1 MAYSVIPTSV
11 NQQVLQGLCCQYHAS
26 YLHTSKHLLI
36 QNCNWVFL
44 GAQLNYFK
52 KAHPF
57 LIFQTKKNV
66 SCSNDPDGHV
76 IMRLYVVVSF
86 SSILFYA
93 WVVPMICLRHWLSPP
108 LGWAIWVCPG
118 LSCQMGLEHTTPGS
132 VRELRSIALV
142 RIPLPKEE
150 KKRGKN
156 KKKKEITS
164 PGMTAETL
172 NFPVILIYY
181 LFQYLVQSQI

>member
-1 MAYSVIPTSV
+1 
-11 NQQVLQGLCCQYHAS
+11 
-26 YLHTSKHLLI
+26 
-36 QNCNWVFL
+36 
-44 GAQLNYFK
+44 
-52 KAHPF
+52 
-57 LIFQTKKNV
+57 
-66 SCSNDPDGHV
+66 
-76 IMRLYVVVSF
+76 
-86 SSILFYA
+86 
-93 WVVPMICLRHWLSPP
+93 MICLRHWLSPP
-108 LGWAIWVCPG
+108 LGWVIWVCPG

-150 KKRGKN
+150 KKRGGGIR
-156 KKKKEITS
+156 KKKEITS